1 MQEAKRLPALM
12 PKYYHR
18 FSILISLPFYFIL
31 KNYEVLGEVGV
42 KASAEGNSH
51 SDVIVFT

>member
-18 FSILISLPFYFIL
+18 FSILISLPFYFVL
-31 KNYEVLGEVGV
+31 KNYEVLGEVGI